1 MEIRITQ
8 GIEAAPEAVL
18 IRKAVFMEEQGF
30 ENEFDSVDTYAFHA
44 VLFTDENIPA
54 ACGRLYSNDSKCFII
69 GRIAV
74 QKPFRGKGLGERI
87 VKALENKARELGGH
101 ETELSAQ
108 VRAMGFYEKLGYF
121 PFGEEYLDEYCP
133 HISMRKK
140 L

>member
-8 GIEAAPEAVL
+8 GIEAATEAVL

-54 ACGRLYSNDSKCFII
+54 ACGRLYSNDGKCFII

-74 QKPFRGKGLGERI
+74 LKPFRGKGLGERI